1 MFRWHADMK
10 EGHTQETWVTPAKF
24 KKKKKRKYIIAW
36 GFTVLSEKSYSTE
49 GDGSQPGSFL
59 VSDTGCD
66 RYMAGLAGSYWEC
79 RYDPCVFD
87 HISGSSYDTRP
98 DLTRLVYNIYVY
110 HNQAKKSKWPVQEA
124 QIMIMG
130 EWRVWARG
138 YVQKTVPVCLQGY
151 ACVFPHPPPISHKKP
166 KLSNNMPQL

>member
-1 MFRWHADMK
+1 MK

-24 KKKKKRKYIIAW
+24 KKKKKKKIHNCLGVYSPVRK
-36 GFTVLSEKSYSTE
+36 KRSYSTE

-110 HNQAKKSKWPVQEA
+110 HNQAKKSK
-124 QIMIMG
+124 
-130 EWRVWARG
+130 
-138 YVQKTVPVCLQGY
+138 
-151 ACVFPHPPPISHKKP
+151 
-166 KLSNNMPQL
+166 